1 MTDSR
6 QNSTAG
12 QRGAGLWA
20 YNVRILV
27 GNTYWLIATPIAA
40 TQLVLFWN
48 MATATLFSP
57 TRAAQTIELL
67 APILGAFLCA
77 HILAPEQDGVGELV
91 FVRPISIERVLL
103 LRLAVI
109 FAFVLVVL
117 IPALVIY
124 QVGIDDFPLA
134 LTVAAAAPSVLF
146 LSLLAMALASATRHP
161 LIGFGGAG
169 IFWVLDVAVGSYFNP
184 LVCLH
189 GFAGNLAGRP
199 MAEQWMIGKLVLLG
213 LAVLL
218 YLWNRSLLGRPA
230 APRRWVGVVRRGLLI
245 CVLLLAYVATGA
257 AYKVAYGIR
266 HERDSGY
273 RTRLWYQQQFRGY
286 GPLPVAWMFG
296 PAFPLYVQA
305 ELGRDLPLGGTG
317 SSSLWTRLDATRMEL
332 LLERYPDSIW
342 ADNAQFELASYW
354 RRRRAA
360 QTWEV
365 VSYRAGAGR
374 PVETRMAE
382 EVERAADEFQ
392 RLVDRYPDSPFAP
405 LALSERA
412 QIGLSVLD
420 FGMAIAA
427 YERLVTEYS
436 RVPEAY
442 QAGTALSA
450 MYSREQRYEEALR
463 AADVAAGAAAWHL
476 RAEALLAAAQSA
488 SHLGSKELSLRLYER
503 ARAAA
508 VDAVERAIRGER
520 NPTRMAK
527 RELFERS
534 NMVIGACESA
544 LSGRATH
551 PAPMRAGTEVLG
563 RVMRD
568 GQGVPG
574 VRIAVGASSNSQG
587 LPTPFSDGAVASAT
601 TAQDGGFRLSS
612 VRPGRYP
619 VAAFALRVPE
629 DEQDLAVDGLSLPIL
644 VESVPVMLPDL
655 ELRVAGIEEEESTS
669 AAGPPRD
676 EVRESRPAGRRSRG
690 EVRGSRSGGGRSRS
704 AGGRSLSG
712 GRGPEREG
720 RRGGARGGRRG

>member
-1 MTDSR
+1 MTDNR
-6 QNSTAG
+6 QNSAAG
-12 QRGAGLWA
+12 RRRAGLWA

-77 HILAPEQDGVGELV
+77 HALAPEQDGVGELV
-91 FVRPISIERVLL
+91 FVRPISIEKVLL

-117 IPALVIY
+117 IPAFVIY

-199 MAEQWMIGKLVLLG
+199 MAEQWMIGKLVLLV

-245 CVLLLAYVATGA
+245 CLLLLSYVATGA

-305 ELGRDLPLGGTG
+305 ELGRGLPVGGTG
-317 SSSLWTRLDATRMEL
+317 SGSLWTRLDATRMEL

-342 ADNAQFELASYW
+342 ADNAQFELATYW
-354 RRRRAA
+354 RRRRAV

-374 PVETRMAE
+374 PVRTRMAE
-382 EVERAADEFQ
+382 NVERGADEFQ

-412 QIGLSVLD
+412 HIGLSLLD

-442 QAGTALSA
+442 RAGTALSA

-463 AADVAAGAAAWHL
+463 AADVAAEAAPWHL
-476 RAEALLAAAQSA
+476 RAEPLLAAAQSA
-488 SHLGSKELSLRLYER
+488 MQLGSKELSLRLYER

-527 RELFERS
+527 GELFERS
-534 NMVIGACESA
+534 NMVIRACESA

-551 PAPMRAGTEVLG
+551 LAPIRAGAEVLG

-574 VRIAVGASSNSQG
+574 VRIAIGASSNAQG
-587 LPTPFSDGAVASAT
+587 LPTPFSDGAVMSAT
-601 TAQDGGFRLSS
+601 TARDGGFRLSS
-612 VRPGRYP
+612 VPPGRYP
-619 VAAFALRVPE
+619 LAAFALRVPE

-655 ELRVAGIEEEESTS
+655 NLRVAGPEEEESTS
-669 AAGPPRD
+669 AAGPSWG
-676 EVRESRPAGRRSRG
+676 EARRSRG
-690 EVRGSRSGGGRSRS
+690 EVRGSRGEVRGSRGEARMSRGMGGRSRS
-704 AGGRSLSG
+704 AG
-712 GRGPEREG
+712 RGSEREG
-720 RRGGARGGRRG
+720 RRGGGRGGRRR